1 MTVIKLRAFFAAVAV
16 LIFLT
21 ISSAHAQ
28 TGYNS
33 LFIGHSFF
41 VPFANGM
48 PFYTA
53 QAGITDHAQTV
64 VFSGGASGAPQA
76 LWEDAAHAAEI
87 KAVLDGGDVELFA
100 MTYAG
105 EYPTTEGYINWINYA
120 LDKNPNTRIAVAMPW
135 LDFPAM
141 LTATEYAN
149 SLNLSHDIGW
159 RNFIAELSALYP
171 TTDIFSIPHGL
182 AAVELRL
189 LLDADNLPDIDFLT
203 GDASNSLFVDVKGH
217 AGNMLKALGRLV
229 WLSAIYDVD
238 LEMFSY
244 DPGYATDLKVIAQ
257 TIMDESNA
265 PPVYSATVPAV
276 PLLGLAVLS
285 GLLALIEVVA
295 IKVRLHNAPRQ
306 IEV

>member
-1 MTVIKLRAFFAAVAV
+1 MSILNRLIAATIFFT
-16 LIFLT
+16 LL
-21 ISSAHAQ
+21 SSPVSAQ

-48 PFYTA
+48 PFYAA
-53 QAGITDHAQTV
+53 QAGIVGHIQTV

-105 EYPTTEGYINWINYA
+105 EYPTIDGYINWINYA

-135 LDFPAM
+135 IDFPAM
-141 LTATEYAN
+141 FNATEYAN
-149 SLNLSHDIGW
+149 ALNESHDIGW

-189 LLDADNLPDIDFLT
+189 LFDANNLPDIDFLT
-203 GDASNSLFVDVKGH
+203 GDKSNSLFVDVKGH
-217 AGNMLKALGRLV
+217 AGDMLKALGRLI
-229 WLSAIYDVD
+229 WLNAIYEVD
-238 LEMFSY
+238 LETFSY

-285 GLLALIEVVA
+285 GLLLFIEVVA

>member
-1 MTVIKLRAFFAAVAV
+1 MSILNRLIAATIFFT
-16 LIFLT
+16 LL
-21 ISSAHAQ
+21 SSPVSSQ

-48 PFYTA
+48 PFYAA
-53 QAGITDHAQTV
+53 QAGIVGHTQTV

-105 EYPTTEGYINWINYA
+105 EYPTIDGYVNWINYA

-135 LDFPAM
+135 IDFPAM
-141 LTATEYAN
+141 YSATEYAN
-149 SLNLSHDIGW
+149 TLNASHDIGW

-171 TTDIFSIPHGL
+171 TTNVFSIPHGL

-189 LLDADNLPDIDFLT
+189 LLDANNLPDIDFLT
-203 GDASNSLFVDVKGH
+203 GDANNSLFVDIKGH
-217 AGNMLKALGRLV
+217 AGDMLKDLGRLV
-229 WLSAIYDVD
+229 WLNAIYDID
-238 LEMFSY
+238 LATLPY
-244 DPGYATDLKVIAQ
+244 DPGYATDLKSIAQ
-257 TIMDESNA
+257 TIMDESRT
-265 PPVYSATVPAV
+265 PPVDSASVPSV
-276 PLLGLAVLS
+276 PLFGLVIFSVL
-285 GLLALIEVVA
+285 LIVIQTA
-295 IKVRLHNAPRQ
+295 ATTLRKTNTPR
-306 IEV
+306 

>member
-1 MTVIKLRAFFAAVAV
+1 MTFVKLKASFAAVAL
-16 LIFLT
+16 LIIFA
-21 ISSAHAQ
+21 SSATHAQ

-53 QAGITDHAQTV
+53 QAGITDHTQTV

-135 LDFPAM
+135 IDFPAIYS
-141 LTATEYAN
+141 ATEYAN
-149 SLNLSHDIGW
+149 TLNLSHDTGW
-159 RNFIAELSALYP
+159 LNFIAELSALYP

-189 LLDADNLPDIDFLT
+189 LFDANNLPDIDFLT
-203 GDASNSLFVDVKGH
+203 GDKSNSLFVDVKGH
-217 AGNMLKALGRLV
+217 AGDMLKALGRLI
-229 WLSAIYDVD
+229 WLNAIYEVD
-238 LEMFSY
+238 LATLAY

-257 TIMDESNA
+257 TIMDENRT
-265 PPVYSATVPAV
+265 PPVYSASAPMV
-276 PLLGLAVLS
+276 PLLGLAIFS
-285 GLLALIEVVA
+285 GLLVVIQTVA
-295 IKVRLHNAPRQ
+295 IKLRKTNTLKL
-306 IEV
+306 

>member
-1 MTVIKLRAFFAAVAV
+1 MTCIQLRAFFVSVAAAI
-16 LIFLT
+16 LLA
-21 ISSAHAQ
+21 SSVTHAQ

-53 QAGITDHAQTV
+53 QAGIVGHTQTV

-76 LWEDAAHAAEI
+76 LWEDASHAAEI

-105 EYPTTEGYINWINYA
+105 EYPTMEGYINWINYA

-135 LDFPAM
+135 IDFPAM
-141 LTATEYAN
+141 FSATEYAN
-149 SLNLSHDIGW
+149 VLNESHDIGW
-159 RNFIAELSALYP
+159 RNFITELSALYP

-189 LLDADNLPDIDFLT
+189 LFDADNLPDVDSLI
-203 GDASNSLFVDVKGH
+203 GDASNSLFVDIKGH
-217 AGNMLKALGRLV
+217 AGDMLKALGRLV
-229 WLSAIYDVD
+229 WLNAIYDID
-238 LEMFSY
+238 LTTFAY
-244 DPGYATDLKVIAQ
+244 DPGYATDLKAIAQ
-257 TIMDESNA
+257 TIMDENGT
-265 PPVYSATVPAV
+265 PPVNSTSVPSV
-276 PLLGLAVLS
+276 PLFGLVIFSA
-285 GLLALIEVVA
+285 LLIVIQTSA
-295 IKVRLHNAPRQ
+295 IQLRKTNPLR
-306 IEV
+306 

>member
-1 MTVIKLRAFFAAVAV
+1 MTCIQLRAFFVSVAAAI
-16 LIFLT
+16 LLA
-21 ISSAHAQ
+21 SSVTHAQ

-53 QAGITDHAQTV
+53 QAGIVGHTQTV

-76 LWEDAAHAAEI
+76 LWEDASHAAEI

-105 EYPTTEGYINWINYA
+105 EYPTMEGYINWINYA
-120 LDKNPNTRIAVAMPW
+120 LDKNPNTRIAVAM
-135 LDFPAM
+135 
-141 LTATEYAN
+141 
-149 SLNLSHDIGW
+149 
-159 RNFIAELSALYP
+159 
-171 TTDIFSIPHGL
+171 
-182 AAVELRL
+182 
-189 LLDADNLPDIDFLT
+189 
-203 GDASNSLFVDVKGH
+203 
-217 AGNMLKALGRLV
+217 
-229 WLSAIYDVD
+229 
-238 LEMFSY
+238 
-244 DPGYATDLKVIAQ
+244 LKVIAQ

-285 GLLALIEVVA
+285 GLLLFIEVVA